1 MKYRHHTKKG
11 FTLAELLTVTG
22 IIAVLVCIAVP
33 VFLHSLEKA
42 RAATCQANMRS
53 FLSSYTAEQLLADNQ
68 TDSEIIRLAAG
79 RVSATAS
86 GYTVQGLCP
95 DGGVVTVETYEDG
108 SVKMSCSKH
117 GGTSGAFAQSI
128 TSLVISKLTT
138 LRRADGSKEGQ
149 TLQKYLTAN
158 ASNRQ
163 IDSESPANV
172 ASSTE
177 SWTSILEKSMNDAKS
192 PLLSQGWSIRYTGAS
207 KSYAVAVTTGGKES
221 LTNAKDN
228 DEVSVIQYV
237 YDSQGNLLSQT
248 EGTMQVK
255 RLNVNNT
262 AYNRLNMST
271 FQAAA

>member
-1 MKYRHHTKKG
+1 MEYRHHTKKG

-53 FLSSYTAEQLLADNQ
+53 FLSSYTAEQLLAGNE

-128 TSLVISKLTT
+128 TSLIISKLTT
-138 LRRADGSKEGQ
+138 LSRPDNSKEGQ
-149 TLQKYLTAN
+149 TLQKYLTGN
-158 ASNRQ
+158 HQ

-177 SWTSILEKSMNDAKS
+177 SWTSILEKSMSDAKS

-248 EGTMQVK
+248 EGTMKVK
-255 RLNVNNT
+255 RLKVNNT
-262 AYNRLNMST
+262 TYNRLNMST